1 MPTPFSIID
10 VFSRRPFAGNPVA
23 IVLAPDESDETMQ
36 AMAGWTS
43 LPETV
48 FVTRPRDP
56 RADYAVRIFSPL
68 RELAF
73 AGHPSLGTCHLL
85 IERGLVRPVGGR
97 VTQECPA
104 GLFDL
109 SVEGEGEDRT
119 IAFTVPIK
127 VVVPLD
133 AAETAAVPEAL
144 GARPARAFTVEAGAR
159 WIVAAFGDP
168 ASLGAMAPDQARVRR
183 LSVATRTFGISV
195 HAPSPD
201 PDATIEVRSFG
212 PLIGVD
218 EDAVCGSGNACVA
231 AAIAH
236 REGSSTPVSYTASQG
251 RHRGRQG
258 RVQVRASWAAGT
270 VSVGGAAVTSATGT
284 LNHDGPCPA
293 AVDDPAAFLRRAV
306 R

>member
-1 MPTPFSIID
+1 MPTPFSIVD

-23 IVLAPDESDETMQ
+23 VVLAPDESDETMQ
-36 AMAGWTS
+36 AMAGWTG

-73 AGHPSLGTCHLL
+73 AGHPSIGTCHLL

-109 SVEGEGEDRT
+109 SVEGEDRT
-119 IAFTVPIK
+119 IAFTVPIN

-133 AAETAAVPEAL
+133 AAQTASVAEAL
-144 GARPARAFTVEAGAR
+144 GARPERAFTVQAGAR

-183 LSVATRTFGISV
+183 LSEATGTFGISV
-195 HAPSPD
+195 YAPSPD
-201 PDATIEVRSFG
+201 PDAAIEVRSFG

-236 REGSSTPVSYTASQG
+236 REASSTPITYTASQG
-251 RHRGRQG
+251 RHRGRRG
-258 RVQVRASWAAGT
+258 RVQVRAFWTAGT
-270 VSVGGAAVTSATGT
+270 VSVGGGAVTSATGT
-284 LNHDGPCPA
+284 LNHDGPYPA
-293 AVDDPAAFLRRAV
+293 SVDDPASFPRRAT